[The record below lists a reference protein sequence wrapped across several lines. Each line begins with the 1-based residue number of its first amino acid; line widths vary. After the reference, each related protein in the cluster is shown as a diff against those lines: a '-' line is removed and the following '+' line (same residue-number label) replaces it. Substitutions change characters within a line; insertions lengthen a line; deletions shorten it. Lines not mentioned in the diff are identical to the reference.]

1 MNDHAQEDYF
11 INRELSWLE
20 FNQRVLALAKEKTVP
35 LGEQLKFAAIYGS
48 NLDEFFMV
56 RVGSLYDR
64 TLLKEAEKE
73 NKTGMTPAQQ
83 LSAIMPKV
91 AQLQQNCD
99 KIVER
104 LYEKADELGYEKAD
118 FSKMGKKQEHLWKR
132 YFLHEIFPLL
142 SPQIIDR
149 RHPFPFLRNQEM
161 YLGAMLKIKNSS
173 QPSFGLIPI
182 SNQFQRII
190 FISHEGKVI
199 FALVEELIEHF
210 AGLVFGKNAIQSRC
224 LFRVTRNADI
234 TADEGMFDHDVDYRA
249 VMSELLRKRRKL
261 AAVRLQASAHAPA
274 DIVTFLCQKLVL
286 PAQQVFLQSAPLDLS
301 IGFKLSAKLAQSA
314 HPELFYP
321 ARRPMLPPKG
331 FRLAR
336 AAEKQDV
343 LLSYPYQSIRPFIQM
358 LNEAANDPDVLS
370 IKMTLYRMA
379 HESKIIEALI
389 AAAENGK
396 EVVAVVEL
404 RARFDEQNN
413 IDFSKQ
419 LEEAGCTVIYGF
431 ESYKVHSKLTL
442 ITKKEKGK
450 FRYISQIGTGNYN
463 EKTSEQYTDQDVLL
477 SYPYQSIRPFIQMLN
492 EAANDPDVL
501 SIKMTLYRMAHESK
515 IIEALIAAAENGKE
529 VVAVVELRARF
540 DEQNNIDF
548 SKQLEEAGCT
558 VIYGFESYKVHSKLT
573 LITKKEKGK
582 FRYISQI
589 GTGNYNEKTS
599 EQYTDLSFITS
610 NHEIGE
616 ELAAVF
622 HNLAIERL
630 TETANHLLV
639 APLCFKSVLLQEMD
653 REIQA
658 KREGRSARIIIKC
671 NSISDREIIE
681 KISEASCAGVP
692 VYMIV
697 RGICCIKAGVPGKTE
712 NVHVRSIVGRYLEH
726 ERVYAFGLWPQTRI
740 YIASGDF
747 LTRNTERRVEVGVK
761 IQDLRIR
768 RELWQMLKLQLAD
781 NVNAK
786 EMLPDG
792 TYRKVPRQEGEV
804 LVDSQFGMYDLLKNA
819 WPQSGIPV
827 QKKTISKAAHDKF
840 VQRRKRTSIHK
851 SSTFLSALSHFL
863 NKR

>member
-104 LYEKADELGYEKAD
+104 LYEKAGELGYEKAD

-463 EKTSEQYTDQDVLL
+463 EKTSEQYTD
-477 SYPYQSIRPFIQMLN
+477 
-492 EAANDPDVL
+492 
-501 SIKMTLYRMAHESK
+501 
-515 IIEALIAAAENGKE
+515 
-529 VVAVVELRARF
+529 
-540 DEQNNIDF
+540 
-548 SKQLEEAGCT
+548 
-558 VIYGFESYKVHSKLT
+558 
-573 LITKKEKGK
+573 
-582 FRYISQI
+582 
-589 GTGNYNEKTS
+589 
-599 EQYTDLSFITS
+599 LSFITS

-658 KREGRSARIIIKC
+658 KREGRSARIVIKC

>member
-104 LYEKADELGYEKAD
+104 LYEKAGELGYEKAD

-442 ITKKEKGK
+442 ITK
-450 FRYISQIGTGNYN
+450 Q
-463 EKTSEQYTDQDVLL
+463 
-477 SYPYQSIRPFIQMLN
+477 
-492 EAANDPDVL
+492 
-501 SIKMTLYRMAHESK
+501 
-515 IIEALIAAAENGKE
+515 
-529 VVAVVELRARF
+529 
-540 DEQNNIDF
+540 
-548 SKQLEEAGCT
+548 
-558 VIYGFESYKVHSKLT
+558 
-573 LITKKEKGK
+573 EKGK

-658 KREGRSARIIIKC
+658 KREGRSARIVIKC